1 MALSTIE
8 LREESAQHTAVVRR
22 RISMAETDRIPGW
35 IGAAFEAI
43 QRTGQ
48 QPTGLPFLRTL
59 AMDADGMEIEV
70 GWPVPA
76 PFRDDGD
83 VQAGALPGG
92 LCAVVSYLGPTRESR
107 RRTRPSRP
115 GARTMGT
122 SSQVRPG
129 SRTSPIPRRNR
140 ILRSGGRTSTS
151 RSEDERDDR
160 GGRRAVF
167 GLARSDA

>member
-22 RISMAETDRIPGW
+22 RISMAETDHIPGW

-92 LCAVVSYLGPTRESR
+92 LCAVVSYLGPYEGIAPAYEAVQAWCADHGHELAGPSWESYVTDPTQEPDPAKW
-107 RRTRPSRP
+107 RTGVYFP
-115 GARTMGT
+115 
-122 SSQVRPG
+122 VRG
-129 SRTSPIPRRNR
+129 
-140 ILRSGGRTSTS
+140 
-151 RSEDERDDR
+151 
-160 GGRRAVF
+160 
-167 GLARSDA
+167 